1 MVAKDYPASERLHP
15 ETRQGC
21 LLDRVSSHSV
31 GPTPTNTLVS
41 RDLLLGPWGPL
52 GMPSLVRGHGHD
64 GYEHGGHGHDEIFFR
79 GKYFSGVNIF
89 Q

>member
-21 LLDRVSSHSV
+21 LLDRVSSHTHHCI
-31 GPTPTNTLVS
+31 GLDS

-52 GMPSLVRGHGHD
+52 GMPSLVRQ
-64 GYEHGGHGHDEIFFR
+64 FC
-79 GKYFSGVNIF
+79 
-89 Q
+89 